1 MVDYLT
7 HPLDSC
13 FKRVERAHEHLL
25 NLMAQ
30 ADDTFRKQANSVV
43 FEFDPNPP
51 YKRTINHSL
60 PTETF
65 YGMQFG
71 ILMGEICYNLRSA
84 LDYLVFE
91 LARLDSGAEQSGTQ
105 FPIIDAKEDFVRDAE
120 RRWLKGI
127 NASHVAA
134 IERLQPYNGC
144 NWTRLLRECSNPD
157 KHRHFMPSGGHVN
170 AWIYTSLENDLSR
183 IPHGYARTAPHAVY
197 GTVDVKVYVTGNITF
212 PDGTPVIET
221 FEEIEREVANT
232 LAHFKPDF

>member
-30 ADDTFRKQANSVV
+30 ADDAFRKQANSVV

-51 YKRTINHSL
+51 YKSITNLSL

-91 LARLDSGAEQSGTQ
+91 LAILDSGAEQSGTQ
-105 FPIIDAKEDFVRDAE
+105 FPIMDAKEDFVRDAE
-120 RRWLKGI
+120 RRCLKGI
-127 NASHVAA
+127 NPSHVAV
-134 IERLQPYNGC
+134 IERLQPYKGC

-157 KHRHFMPSGGHVN
+157 KHRHFMPSGGNVT
-170 AWIYTSLENDLSR
+170 ARVFTSLEYDLGQ
-183 IPHGYARTAPHAVY
+183 ICGYPRTAPHAVY
-197 GTVDVKVYVTGNITF
+197 GTVDVKVHVTGNITF
-212 PDGTPVIET
+212 PDGTPVIES
-221 FEEIEREVANT
+221 FEEIEREIANT
-232 LAHFKPDF
+232 LVAFKPDF